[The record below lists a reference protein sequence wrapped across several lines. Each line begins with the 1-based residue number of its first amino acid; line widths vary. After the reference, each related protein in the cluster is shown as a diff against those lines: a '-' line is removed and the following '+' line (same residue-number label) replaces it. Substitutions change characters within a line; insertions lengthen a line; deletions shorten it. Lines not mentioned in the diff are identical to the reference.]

1 MNDGGGFVSKPAGF
15 AAPNGSRLGWKA
27 WLEDLARTGDDMR
40 YFSVSKLGISALAG
54 LVIALTVVN
63 RPLTAPLPNTID
75 LADMTWVEVR
85 SALDH
90 GYTTVIVPAGGIEQN
105 GPHMV
110 LGKHDYIV
118 RHTAERI
125 AAELGHTLVAPVV
138 SYVPEGDY
146 DPPTGHM
153 RFAGTIGVPEAVYAS
168 MIEGI
173 ARSLKAGGFRTICLI
188 ADHGG
193 SQAPQAEVAARL
205 NAEWAHKGVQ
215 VIHVDAYYSDAAQVA
230 LLLRQGETRSDIGEH
245 ASLIDTSELMATHP
259 QGVDLKRLGDL
270 PFTLQPTGI
279 IGDPAKSSAER
290 GKELLEIK
298 IQAAVQQIRSQMP
311 AH

>member
-1 MNDGGGFVSKPAGF
+1 M
-15 AAPNGSRLGWKA
+15 
-27 WLEDLARTGDDMR
+27 
-40 YFSVSKLGISALAG
+40 I
-54 LVIALTVVN
+54 
-63 RPLTAPLPNTID
+63 
-75 LADMTWVEVR
+75 
-85 SALDH
+85 
-90 GYTTVIVPAGGIEQN
+90 
-105 GPHMV
+105 

-118 RHTAERI
+118 RHAAGRI
-125 AAELGHTLVAPVV
+125 AAELGHTLVAPVI

-205 NAEWAHKGVQ
+205 NAEWAGKGVR

-230 LLLRQGETRSDIGEH
+230 WLLRQGESRPDIGEH
-245 ASLIDTSELMATHP
+245 ASIIDTSELMATHP
-259 QGVDLKRLGDL
+259 QGVDLKRLDL

-279 IGDPAKSSAER
+279 IGNPATASAER
-290 GKELLEIK
+290 GKELLAIR
-298 IQAAVQQIRSQMP
+298 IQAAVRQIRSQT
-311 AH
+311 AGH